1 MDGAPSA
8 LHAWA
13 MTSALT
19 TELPRSHSWPG
30 DSRAG
35 SRHPAPRALI
45 TAEGERALRATL
57 ERLRHQLEV
66 EFAGRMRDD
75 RGFGEIAGND
85 EYLQTL
91 EEASVIA
98 SRIGSLEN
106 LLETATVVPESLASR
121 GLATVGTKVEVE
133 DAASGAVR
141 EHQLIGDYEELRPGA
156 VSASSPVGQ
165 ALMGHSPGDLVEV
178 QLPSG
183 KTRTLRLL
191 AVQAGAASKPNAAR
205 ESK

>member
-1 MDGAPSA
+1 
-8 LHAWA
+8 
-13 MTSALT
+13 MTSALQ

-35 SRHPAPRALI
+35 SRSHSPRALI

-66 EFAGRMRDD
+66 DFAGRMRDD

-98 SRIGSLEN
+98 SRIASLEN
-106 LLETATVVPESLASR
+106 LLESATVVLESRASS
-121 GLATVGTKVEVE
+121 GMAVVGTAVEVE
-133 DAASGAVR
+133 DVSTGAVH
-141 EHQLIGDYEELRPGA
+141 EHRLIGDYEELRPNA

-178 QLPSG
+178 ELPGG
-183 KTRTLRLL
+183 KTRTLRIL
-191 AVQAGAASKPNAAR
+191 AVQAGSAGEPNAAR
-205 ESK
+205 ENK